1 VQQLLIARS
10 HEAKHEMAFFAHIF
24 RGSSRPAPLFLPNF
38 KTSGTMSGRMSVP
51 KILFVLCVLI
61 TTLGATAKAAPSE
74 DKVDLL
80 LVLAADVSRS
90 LDEPRF
96 KLQRQGYGKAITNPK
111 VVRAMTAGPNGSIAL
126 CFLEW
131 AGANSQAVVI
141 DWSVIAS
148 AKDAERLAE
157 HMLSAPRSFFD
168 RTSISAA
175 IDFSMAHF
183 ARSSFK
189 ADRRVINISG
199 DGTNN
204 SGRDVTAARDAAVA
218 QGVTINGI
226 AILSEVPN
234 PYFPDHTHPPGG
246 LLAYYENN
254 VIGGPGAFALAAQ
267 NFEAFEQALISKL
280 IKEIAALP
288 AHVR

>member
-1 VQQLLIARS
+1 
-10 HEAKHEMAFFAHIF
+10 MAFFAHIF

-38 KTSGTMSGRMSVP
+38 KTSGTMSGRTSVP

-96 KLQRQGYGKAITNPK
+96 KLQRQGYAKAITNPK

-148 AKDAERLAE
+148 AKDAEQLAQL
-157 HMLSAPRSFFD
+157 MLSAPPLLLRS
-168 RTSISAA
+168 
-175 IDFSMAHF
+175 H
-183 ARSSFK
+183 
-189 ADRRVINISG
+189 
-199 DGTNN
+199 
-204 SGRDVTAARDAAVA
+204 
-218 QGVTINGI
+218 
-226 AILSEVPN
+226 L
-234 PYFPDHTHPPGG
+234 Y
-246 LLAYYENN
+246 
-254 VIGGPGAFALAAQ
+254 
-267 NFEAFEQALISKL
+267 
-280 IKEIAALP
+280 
-288 AHVR
+288 